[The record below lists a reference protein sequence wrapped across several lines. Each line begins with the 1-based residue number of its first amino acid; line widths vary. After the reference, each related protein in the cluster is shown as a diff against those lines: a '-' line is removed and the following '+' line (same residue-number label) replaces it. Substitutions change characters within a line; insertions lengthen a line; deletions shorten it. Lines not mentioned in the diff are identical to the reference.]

1 MLSNMLE
8 RCLSP
13 LDFEFEE
20 INQGAINGLLAVN
33 SLREVSRNLFLLEV
47 ALDPLVHYLPQNILF
62 LL

>member
-33 SLREVSRNLFLLEV
+33 SLREVS
-47 ALDPLVHYLPQNILF
+47 
-62 LL
+62 